1 MTRRSGFTLL
11 ELTVALAVGGAAI
24 AAGYATLATLV
35 DHRRA
40 AEQATAATQ
49 HAFALRA
56 TLSDWLAGARVDA
69 QGSTP
74 TFRGLDGRHEALAD
88 DEITFLTAAS
98 TPLGD
103 GVALVRI
110 FVARDANGQPC
121 GLAAELSEWHG
132 GRHST
137 VMLDSNVAGLDISY
151 RSGVF
156 TAPKWLDS
164 WVSGTVLPGGVRISL
179 LAAPHDSLAPLLR
192 EPIAVAIAGG
202 R

>member
-40 AEQATAATQ
+40 AEQATMATQ

-56 TLSDWLAGARVDA
+56 TLSDWLGSARVDV

-88 DEITFLTAAS
+88 DEITFLTSAS

-103 GVALVRI
+103 GDAIVRI
-110 FVARDANGQPC
+110 FVARDANGQPR
-121 GLAAELSEWHG
+121 GLAAEFSEWHG
-132 GRHST
+132 ARHST
-137 VMLDSNVAGLDISY
+137 VMLDSTIAGLDISY

-192 EPIAVAIAGG
+192 EPIVVAIAGG